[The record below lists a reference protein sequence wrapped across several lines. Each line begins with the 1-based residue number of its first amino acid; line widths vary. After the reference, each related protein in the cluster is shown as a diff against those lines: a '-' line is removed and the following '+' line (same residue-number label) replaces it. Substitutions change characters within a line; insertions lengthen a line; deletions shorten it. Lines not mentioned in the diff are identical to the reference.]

1 MYTRICCLII
11 AWNFI
16 HYDFDIPSTIR
27 RVVWQ
32 KLISSSVS
40 IHAPATF
47 AVCIQ
52 HLQCSFTL
60 PSLEFCVRS
69 VLACHCLP
77 TQPSTHSLCWE
88 CCSSNTFLSF
98 GKGSWMLPFLSSVKL
113 FDEIGIKDLL
123 HNLHKCWN
131 LNYFL
136 GQSSTTLGSSSPFI
150 IGFKTCLFEI
160 IFHDRIVSNPL
171 PIWILSCCFK
181 LLECANFL
189 SHIEQLNGFSPV
201 WILSWILN
209 FPDSLNDLSHFEQ
222 LNGFSSVWILSWVLK
237 ALGSEHL

>member
-1 MYTRICCLII
+1 MHSL
-11 AWNFI
+11 
-16 HYDFDIPSTIR
+16 
-27 RVVWQ
+27 WQ

-77 TQPSTHSLCWE
+77 TQPSTYSLCWE
-88 CCSSNTFLSF
+88 CCCSNTFLSF
-98 GKGSWMLPFLSSVKL
+98 REGSWMLPFLSSVKL

-123 HNLHKCWN
+123 HNPHKCWN

-136 GQSSTTLGSSSPFI
+136 GQSSTTLGSSSSVGKCQQLDP
-150 IGFKTCLFEI
+150 
-160 IFHDRIVSNPL
+160 S
-171 PIWILSCCFK
+171 
-181 LLECANFL
+181 LET
-189 SHIEQLNGFSPV
+189 
-201 WILSWILN
+201 
-209 FPDSLNDLSHFEQ
+209 
-222 LNGFSSVWILSWVLK
+222 WVLFQVDK
-237 ALGSEHL
+237 YLLPFFETVTLIACI